1 MAKARLLD
9 DREIDQGLSDL
20 PDWHRQ
26 DGALRRTVRAYDFP
40 TAVRVVE
47 EVVIDCQKLNHH
59 PDVDIRYNKVTFS
72 LTTHSAGGI
81 TPLDIELAH
90 RIEEATGR
98 LVQGND

>member
-1 MAKARLLD
+1 MARPQLLSA
-9 DREIDQGLSDL
+9 REIDKRMADL
-20 PDWHRQ
+20 PDWQRQ
-26 DGALRRTVRAYDFP
+26 DGALRRTVKAYDFP

-47 EVVIDCQKLNHH
+47 EVVIDCQKLDHH
-59 PDVDIRYNKVTFS
+59 PDIDIRYNLVTFS

-81 TPLDIELAH
+81 TTADVELAH